1 LIDSADKSASCHEC
15 GGGSDA
21 GRPYALE
28 QILQFFEI
36 AWQIII

>member
-1 LIDSADKSASCHEC
+1 MSLRSLLRHEC
-15 GGGSDA
+15 GGSGV
-21 GRPYALE
+21 GYALE